1 MATNTQPR
9 TQHQPMLAKFIESDF
24 VDQLMTKFDQI
35 FIHMNLIDRILFS
48 KYSQFVEDAQAFK
61 NSLLKFTLDAQS
73 HLSVL
78 KDNMA
83 SPRYQQQSDET
94 KLKFIEER
102 LNRINR
108 ETLIDYIHS
117 CTKLIE
123 TSIALQDEYGT
134 KGFKVRFVILHMLGF
149 TAIGAAA
156 GFAIGLALPFCCLL
170 EVGVGAVAG
179 AVAGLAYVIYQ
190 LWYKWD
196 DRRTKINQI
205 RDHLKQIHDGL
216 VDVEKELQDTYKG
229 VTKSQRELKD
239 QVEGQSWLQIDD
251 LHNYIV
257 TTHDQFL
264 KLEQSLLHVKI
275 NEKDK

>member
-1 MATNTQPR
+1 
-9 TQHQPMLAKFIESDF
+9 MLSKFTEPDF
-24 VDQLMTKFDQI
+24 LDQLTTKFDQI
-35 FIHMNLIDRILFS
+35 FNHMNFIDRLLFR
-48 KYSQFVEDAQAFK
+48 KYNHFATDVQAFK
-61 NSLLKFTLDAQS
+61 KSLLKFTLDAQS

-102 LNRINR
+102 LNRINK

-123 TSIALQDEYGT
+123 TSIALHDEYGT
-134 KGFKVRFVILHMLGF
+134 KIFKVKFIVLSLLGF

-156 GFAIGLALPFCCLL
+156 GFAIGLVLPFCCLL
-170 EVGVGAVAG
+170 ETGVGAVAG
-179 AVAGLAYVIYQ
+179 AVGGLAFVIYQ
-190 LWYKWD
+190 LSHKWD
-196 DRRTKINQI
+196 DRMKNIKEV
-205 RDHLKQIHDGL
+205 RDSLIQIHDGL
-216 VDVEKELQDTYKG
+216 VDVEKQLQETYKG

-239 QVEGQSWLQIDD
+239 QVEGQSWLQVDD

-257 TTHDQFL
+257 ATYDQFV

-275 NEKDK
+275 KEKDKWSLIH